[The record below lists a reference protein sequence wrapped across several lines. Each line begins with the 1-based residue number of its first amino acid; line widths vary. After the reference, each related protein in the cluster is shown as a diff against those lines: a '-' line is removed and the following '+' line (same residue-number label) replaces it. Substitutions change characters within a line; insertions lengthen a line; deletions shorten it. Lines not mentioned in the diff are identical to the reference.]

1 MQLTNPIRILIADD
15 EPPARRRIRALLE
28 QQLDVQVVGEA
39 RSGRE
44 AIAAIAELRPELVFL
59 DVQMPEGDGF
69 EVVRTV
75 GVDRMPVVVFATAY
89 NEHAL
94 RAFDAHALDYLV
106 KPYDRERFDA
116 ALQRARLQL
125 RRASDSGVDA
135 RLLSLVR
142 QWDDRSRYLTRLTV
156 RVGSRIR
163 LLDVGEVDYF
173 ESETNYVRVHL
184 GNHSHLVRDTL
195 TALEGR
201 LDPARFVR
209 VHRSLIV
216 NLGRI
221 QEVESLFAG
230 EYILFLRD
238 GKRLTTGRTYRASI
252 QEALGLRA

>member
-28 QQLDVQVVGEA
+28 QQPDVQVVGEA

-94 RAFDAHALDYLV
+94 RAFHADALDYLV
-106 KPYDRERFDA
+106 KPFDRERFDA

-135 RLLSLVR
+135 KLLSLVR
-142 QWDDRSRYLTRLTV
+142 QWDDKSRYLTRLTV

-184 GNHSHLVRDTL
+184 GTQSHLVRDTL

-201 LDPARFVR
+201 LEPARFVR

>member
-28 QQLDVQVVGEA
+28 SQSDVQVVGEA

-44 AIAAIAELRPELVFL
+44 AVAAIAELRPELVFL

-125 RRASDSGVDA
+125 RWASDSGVDA

-142 QWDDRSRYLTRLTV
+142 QWDDKSRYLTRLTV

-163 LLDVGEVDYF
+163 LLDVAEVDHF

-184 GNHSHLVRDTL
+184 GTQSHLVRDTL
-195 TALEGR
+195 TGLEGR

-238 GKRLTTGRTYRASI
+238 GKRLTTGRTYRSSI

>member
-1 MQLTNPIRILIADD
+1 MQLANPIRILIADD

-28 QQLDVQVVGEA
+28 QQPDVQVVGEA

-116 ALQRARLQL
+116 ALHRARLQL

-184 GNHSHLVRDTL
+184 GTQSHLVRDTL
-195 TALEGR
+195 TGLEGR

-238 GKRLTTGRTYRASI
+238 GKRLTTGRTYRSSI

>member
-28 QQLDVQVVGEA
+28 KQPDVQVVGEA

-44 AIAAIAELRPELVFL
+44 AITAIAELRPELVFL

-142 QWDDRSRYLTRLTV
+142 PWADKSRYLTRLTV

-238 GKRLTTGRTYRASI
+238 GKRLTTGRTYRSSI

>member
-28 QQLDVQVVGEA
+28 QQPDVQVVGEA

-184 GNHSHLVRDTL
+184 GTQSHLVRDTL
-195 TALEGR
+195 TGLEGR

-238 GKRLTTGRTYRASI
+238 GKRLTTGRTYRSSI